1 MLLDKCRLTLMK
13 PISIAELGVG
23 LTSLVGA
30 EDKCLNRHWPFI
42 CGNKVFSGKYRKVSN
57 ERPRGGQRG
66 L

>member
-1 MLLDKCRLTLMK
+1 MK